1 MEGVRD
7 QVRGR
12 MKQVKEMINEG
23 RMRRSM
29 VDSKRKEKMIEHWQ
43 GRKQALRVEEE
54 KAGE

>member
-12 MKQVKEMINEG
+12 MKQVKEMMNEG
-23 RMRRSM
+23 RMRRLM
-29 VDSKRKEKMIEHWQ
+29 VDSKREEKMIEHWK
-43 GRKQALRVEEE
+43 GRKQALRVER